1 MKTKLVP
8 TRLGAALLSF
18 AVIGG
23 SLVGCGS
30 EPRGDDSSGEG
41 GSAGTT
47 GDGGYGGGQSGGS
60 SGSGGQ
66 DVTCTPTV
74 EIASNSRSL
83 MITDPA
89 ILAKF
94 SLERVLQQ
102 MITKTDDPNAA
113 TFTPLEF
120 LQRMFDSENTAA
132 GGAFADVPHCDQFNF
147 AFMNAPPTHC
157 PRVEGALATNP
168 NLLTEGDP
176 NSFVPVAIVNRLDLM
191 RKSAVT
197 CGEYRIVYAK
207 LSGKTNPDDRL
218 FIIIEAS
225 LGNPIEQDVMSCK
238 PVADMWASL
247 ENEADL
253 QVVSDKVENFFFTG
267 LNGFG
272 PVVHPDNCGDK
283 SPDED
288 GSYGGSRGQVRI
300 GHKMQNPWEWREF
313 HVKRTMG
320 GAKPL
325 AFVPVAV
332 KNNPMPERFDIAATP
347 GDEWFRQEFLFTSV
361 PTLAAAT
368 LGEMRMQGP
377 GKSNLGQS
385 AFEGTAASDY
395 ASRGSQSPGNDFATQ
410 IETQFAS
417 VGVDP
422 ACANGE
428 TLTGKNILQRAS
440 VQTCAGC
447 HAPQKFLE
455 PGNAIGCG
463 LTWPESLGEVHIDE
477 NSKLSPALTDVFLPA
492 RAKVLSHFV
501 GGCSSEAIR
510 NVLAPSDP
518 GDGNGIPK

>member
-8 TRLGAALLSF
+8 SRFGVALLSF
-18 AVIGG
+18 VAAGG
-23 SLVGCGS
+23 LLVGCGT
-30 EPRGDDSSGEG
+30 EPRGDAASGEAGSTGEG
-41 GSAGTT
+41 GS
-47 GDGGYGGGQSGGS
+47 GGGQGGFG
-60 SGSGGQ
+60 GSGGEAP
-66 DVTCTPTV
+66 VTCTPNV
-74 EIASNSRSL
+74 EIASNTRSL

-102 MITKTDDPNAA
+102 MISKTDDPTGASV
-113 TFTPLEF
+113 TPLEF

-132 GGAFADVPHCDQFNF
+132 AGVFADVAHCDQFNF
-147 AFMNAPPTHC
+147 AFMNAPAMDC
-157 PRVEGALATNP
+157 PRAEGALATNP
-168 NLLTEGDP
+168 NLFTEGDP

-207 LSGKTNPDDRL
+207 QSGKTNPEDRL

-225 LGNPIEQDVMSCK
+225 LTNPLESDVMSCK

-247 ENEADL
+247 EKEADL
-253 QVVSDKVENFFFTG
+253 QVVSDKIENFFFTG

-283 SPDED
+283 SPDDD

-300 GHKMQNPWEWREF
+300 GQKMQTRWEWREF
-313 HVKRTMG
+313 HIKRTMG
-320 GAKPL
+320 GTTPL
-325 AFVPVAV
+325 AFVPVSV
-332 KNNPMPERFDIAATP
+332 KNNPMPERFDVEATP
-347 GDEWFRQEFLFTSV
+347 GDDWFRQEFLWNSV
-361 PTLAAAT
+361 QTLAAPT
-368 LGEMRMQGP
+368 LGEMRMQAP
-377 GKSNLGQS
+377 GKSNMGQS
-385 AFEGTAASDY
+385 VFEGTAASDY
-395 ASRGSQSPGNDFATQ
+395 ATRGSKSPGSDFASQ
-410 IETQFAS
+410 IESNFIT

-422 ACANGE
+422 ACANGD

-447 HAPQKFLE
+447 HAPQKVLE
-455 PGNAIGCG
+455 PGNALGCG
-463 LTWPESLGEVHIDE
+463 LTFPDSLGEVHIDE

-492 RAKVLSHFV
+492 RAKVLSTFV
-501 GGCSSEAIR
+501 GGCSAEAIR
-510 NVLAPSDP
+510 NVLAPSDA

>member
-23 SLVGCGS
+23 GLVGCGS
-30 EPRGDDSSGEG
+30 APRGDDTSGEG
-41 GSAGTT
+41 GAAGSAGT
-47 GDGGYGGGQSGGS
+47 GGFGGGEG
-60 SGSGGQ
+60 GSGGIGGEA
-66 DVTCTPTV
+66 VTCTPTV

-102 MITKTDDPNAA
+102 IITKTDDPNAA
-113 TFTPLEF
+113 TFKPLEL
-120 LQRMFDSENTAA
+120 LQRLFDTENTTA
-132 GGAFADVPHCDQFNF
+132 GGAFADVSHCDQFNF

-157 PRVEGALATNP
+157 PRAEGALATNP
-168 NLLTEGDP
+168 NLLTDGDP

-191 RKSAVT
+191 RKSATT

-207 LSGKTNPDDRL
+207 LSGKTNPDDRV

-225 LGNPIEQDVMSCK
+225 LGNPLESDVLSCK

-247 ENEADL
+247 EKETDV
-253 QVVSDKVENFFFTG
+253 QIVSDKVENFFFTG
-267 LNGFG
+267 LNGFT

-283 SPDED
+283 SPDDD

-300 GHKMQNPWEWREF
+300 GHKMQTPWEWREF
-313 HVKRTMG
+313 HLKRTMG
-320 GAKPL
+320 ATTPL

-347 GDEWFRQEFLFTSV
+347 GDEWFRQEFLFNSV
-361 PTLAAAT
+361 ALLAANSLT
-368 LGEMRMQGP
+368 EIRMQAP
-377 GKSNLGQS
+377 GKSNMGQS
-385 AFEGTAASDY
+385 AFEGAAASDY
-395 ASRGSQSPGNDFATQ
+395 AARGAKSPGSDFATQ
-410 IETQFAS
+410 IEAQYANI
-417 VGVDP
+417 GIYP
-422 ACANGE
+422 ACGDNN
-428 TLTGKNILQRAS
+428 TLLTGKNILQRAS

-455 PGNAIGCG
+455 AGNDIGCG
-463 LTWPESLGEVHIDE
+463 LTWPDSLGEVHIDE

-492 RAKVLSHFV
+492 RANVLAHFV
-501 GGCSSEAIR
+501 GGCTSEAIR

>member
-8 TRLGAALLSF
+8 TRFGAALLSF
-18 AVIGG
+18 AAIGG
-23 SLVGCGS
+23 LLVGCGT
-30 EPRGDDSSGEG
+30 EPRGDAASGEAGSTGEG
-41 GSAGTT
+41 GS
-47 GDGGYGGGQSGGS
+47 GGGQGGFGGS
-60 SGSGGQ
+60 
-66 DVTCTPTV
+66 DVNPPVTCTPNV
-74 EIASNSRSL
+74 DIAANSRSL

-102 MITKTDDPNAA
+102 MITKTDDPLAA

-120 LQRMFDSENTAA
+120 LQRLFDSENATA
-132 GGAFADVPHCDQFNF
+132 GGAFADVAHCDQFNF

-157 PRVEGALATNP
+157 PRAEGALATNP

-207 LSGKTNPDDRL
+207 LSGKTNPEDRL

-225 LGNPIEQDVMSCK
+225 LTNPIESDVMSCK

-247 ENEADL
+247 EKETDL
-253 QVVSDKVENFFFTG
+253 QIVSDKVENFFFTG
-267 LNGFG
+267 LSGFG

-283 SPDED
+283 SPDDD

-300 GHKMQNPWEWREF
+300 GHKMQLPWEWREF

-320 GAKPL
+320 ASTPL

-332 KNNPMPERFDIAATP
+332 KNNPLPERFDVEATP
-347 GDEWFRQEFLFTSV
+347 GDDWFRQEFIFNSV
-361 PTLAAAT
+361 ASLAANSLT
-368 LGEMRMQGP
+368 EIRMQAP
-377 GKSNLGQS
+377 GKSNMGQS
-385 AFEGTAASDY
+385 AFEGAAASDY
-395 ASRGSQSPGNDFATQ
+395 AARGSKSPGSDFASQ
-410 IETQFAS
+410 IEAKYAS
-417 VGVDP
+417 LGIYP
-422 ACANGE
+422 ACGE
-428 TLTGKNILQRAS
+428 NDTFLTGKNILQRAS

-455 PGNAIGCG
+455 PGNDIGCG
-463 LTWPESLGEVHIDE
+463 LAWPESLGEVHIDE

-492 RAKVLSHFV
+492 RAKLLSTFV
-501 GGCSSEAIR
+501 GGCSPDAIR

-518 GDGNGIPK
+518 GDGGAIPK